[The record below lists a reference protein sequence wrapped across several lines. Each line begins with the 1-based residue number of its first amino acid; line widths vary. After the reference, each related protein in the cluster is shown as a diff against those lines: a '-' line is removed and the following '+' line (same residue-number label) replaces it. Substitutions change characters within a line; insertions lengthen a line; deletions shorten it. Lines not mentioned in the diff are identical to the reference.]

1 MPAFTTLP
9 RAKAVPVS
17 PSKWSLLTCGL
28 FALTPLPCA
37 LAETAKV
44 EDSTLTLGTVT
55 VQGSSASS
63 GPLSTSSVLSSVDI
77 LAPTSWKKCRSTTA
91 GNCSAVRRG

>member
-9 RAKAVPVS
+9 RAKALPVS

-44 EDSTLTLGTVT
+44 D
-55 VQGSSASS
+55 A
-63 GPLSTSSVLSSVDI
+63 
-77 LAPTSWKKCRSTTA
+77 AKPTP
-91 GNCSAVRRG
+91 